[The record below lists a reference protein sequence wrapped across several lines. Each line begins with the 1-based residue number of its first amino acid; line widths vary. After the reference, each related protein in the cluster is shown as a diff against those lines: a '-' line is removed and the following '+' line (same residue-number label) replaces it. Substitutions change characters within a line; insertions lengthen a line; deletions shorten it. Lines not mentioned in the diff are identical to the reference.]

1 MAGQGSTRSGAL
13 PAAGRQLNGA
23 VPMALEQLLQPAII
37 ALMADEMLRALG
49 SSLTQIAAGGSP
61 PGEGPLLNRP
71 VMRLERASERQ

>member
-1 MAGQGSTRSGAL
+1 VAGRSSTRSGAL
-13 PAAGRQLNGA
+13 PAAGRQLNGT

-49 SSLTQIAAGGSP
+49 SSLTSDRSGRLPASREAAAESA
-61 PGEGPLLNRP
+61 